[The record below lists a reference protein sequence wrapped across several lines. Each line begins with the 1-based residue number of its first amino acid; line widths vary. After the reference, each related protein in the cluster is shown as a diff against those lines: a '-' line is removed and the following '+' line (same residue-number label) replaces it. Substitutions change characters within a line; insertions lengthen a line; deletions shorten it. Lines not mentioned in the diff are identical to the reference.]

1 MMDSKPGT
9 EPDLSEM
16 ECGRCGDLMLHQVI
30 GLSAHFPLCIL
41 WYVAC
46 GECGYEAQAWEDRP
60 GPIRYGGGQ
69 ARPQVLPQQIAEVE
83 KPGEDEEE

>member
-1 MMDSKPGT
+1 
-9 EPDLSEM
+9 
-16 ECGRCGDLMLHQVI
+16 MLHQVI

-60 GPIRYGGGQ
+60 TPIRYGGGKQ
-69 ARPQVLPQQIAEVE
+69 QLPNGPQ
-83 KPGEDEEE
+83 EEEAESAFLEIRGEEEE